1 VAVNE
6 QTIAQAM
13 AGDARAFGELTEP
26 YRRELRVHCYRILG
40 SAQDAEDVL
49 QETLLAAWQGL
60 DRLEQAT
67 ALRAWLYRIATN
79 RCLNALR
86 DSRRR
91 SPELQVPVALPR
103 EAPQPTRL
111 GEPSWVEPYPDA
123 LLEQLPDSAPG
134 PDARYLARESLTLAF
149 VTALQHLTPA
159 QRAAMLLRD
168 VLGFRAAEVAT
179 MLDSTEDSVN
189 SALKRARAVLQ
200 QALPSRERAPAPDSP
215 AERRVVERFVEAF
228 ERGDIDAIVALLTD
242 DAWLT
247 MPPMPLEYQG
257 RDAAHR
263 FLTTVGFRGNRSFKL
278 VATRANTQPAFGC
291 YTTDLQT
298 PIARAHGLL
307 VLTLQGS
314 EISAVTRFLDNSL
327 LPQFGLPRTLRL

>member
-1 VAVNE
+1 
-6 QTIAQAM
+6 
-13 AGDARAFGELTEP
+13 
-26 YRRELRVHCYRILG
+26 
-40 SAQDAEDVL
+40 
-49 QETLLAAWQGL
+49 
-60 DRLEQAT
+60 
-67 ALRAWLYRIATN
+67 
-79 RCLNALR
+79 
-86 DSRRR
+86 
-91 SPELQVPVALPR
+91 
-103 EAPQPTRL
+103 
-111 GEPSWVEPYPDA
+111 
-123 LLEQLPDSAPG
+123 
-134 PDARYLARESLTLAF
+134 
-149 VTALQHLTPA
+149 
-159 QRAAMLLRD
+159 
-168 VLGFRAAEVAT
+168 
-179 MLDSTEDSVN
+179 MLDSTEDSVS
-189 SALKRARAVLQ
+189 SALKRARAALQ

-215 AERRVVERFVEAF
+215 AERRVVDRFVEAF

-291 YTTDLQT
+291 YVTDLQT